1 MRSTHCSMILTST
14 RLRIHLRRS
23 VTHLSIGLL
32 KQAIY
37 EMKLLSSELDV
48 DLLNKCQML
57 YSSWLLETGETFED
71 FKEAYEHIKTMPTVS
86 NCLIGEMKRSNRKI
100 SNSTSLFMPNAVVNA
115 IKEDSVNLVVL
126 RMLCDVNIQL
136 ISCRRTE
143 SSKSQ
148 QASQTSRFH
157 SVFSSSMRI

>member
-1 MRSTHCSMILTST
+1 
-14 RLRIHLRRS
+14 
-23 VTHLSIGLL
+23 
-32 KQAIY
+32 
-37 EMKLLSSELDV
+37 MKLLSSELDV

-126 RMLCDVNIQL
+126 RMWCDVNVQL
-136 ISCRRTE
+136 ISCDTTNHPHYVTNAIEALLQCCPRKKHR
-143 SSKSQ
+143 K
-148 QASQTSRFH
+148 
-157 SVFSSSMRI
+157 VC

>member
-1 MRSTHCSMILTST
+1 M
-14 RLRIHLRRS
+14 
-23 VTHLSIGLL
+23 SIGLL

-86 NCLIGEMKRSNRKI
+86 NCQ
-100 SNSTSLFMPNAVVNA
+100 
-115 IKEDSVNLVVL
+115 
-126 RMLCDVNIQL
+126 QL
-136 ISCRRTE
+136 SHWRNEAFKQKNFEFHIIVHAECSC
-143 SSKSQ
+143 
-148 QASQTSRFH
+148 
-157 SVFSSSMRI
+157 